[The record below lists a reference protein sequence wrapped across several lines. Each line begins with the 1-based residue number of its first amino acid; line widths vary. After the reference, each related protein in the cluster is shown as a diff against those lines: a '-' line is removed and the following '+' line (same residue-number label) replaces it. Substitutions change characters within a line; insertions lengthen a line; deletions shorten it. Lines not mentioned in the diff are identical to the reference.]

1 MIGKTKLPQKFR
13 STRYLLEKSSVVWST
28 RARSLFLVPYLRQ
41 LRLIRLPCNHQLCL
55 LPGISRQQTMFL
67 SDLRF
72 LVQWF
77 DGSINLWLQHCAVS
91 GLIKRMLSYRAC
103 FSLRSN
109 QRFCFVPT
117 VRTVQEVLYRT
128 FFFGLFLLLQVS
140 RLVIASILL
149 SHRLL
154 SRESGLYKVACERHV
169 LYVYLTSDVT
179 LFVRNSSRHV
189 YNDCSMK
196 KQPIS
201 TAVVF

>member
-1 MIGKTKLPQKFR
+1 MIGKNKLPQKFR

-77 DGSINLWLQHCAVS
+77 DGSINLWLQRCAVS

-109 QRFCFVPT
+109 PRFCFVPT

-154 SRESGLYKVACERHV
+154 SRESGLYKV
-169 LYVYLTSDVT
+169 T
-179 LFVRNSSRHV
+179 
-189 YNDCSMK
+189 
-196 KQPIS
+196 
-201 TAVVF
+201 